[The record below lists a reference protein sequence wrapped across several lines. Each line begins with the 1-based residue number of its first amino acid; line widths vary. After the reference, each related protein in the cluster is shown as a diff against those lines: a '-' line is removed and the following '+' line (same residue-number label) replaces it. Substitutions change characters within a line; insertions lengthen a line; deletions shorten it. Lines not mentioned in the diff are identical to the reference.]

1 MASRLRVVRFIWGH
15 YAAGLGMSQKKI
27 KNIFRNGENEGFA
40 GENAL
45 FVSLS
50 SARLSAR
57 QAVCTFPTD
66 EIDR

>member
-1 MASRLRVVRFIWGH
+1 MERVKEKVKIILGRGKTWG
-15 YAAGLGMSQKKI
+15 I
-27 KNIFRNGENEGFA
+27 A
-40 GENAL
+40 GENGL
-45 FVSLS
+45 VVSLS